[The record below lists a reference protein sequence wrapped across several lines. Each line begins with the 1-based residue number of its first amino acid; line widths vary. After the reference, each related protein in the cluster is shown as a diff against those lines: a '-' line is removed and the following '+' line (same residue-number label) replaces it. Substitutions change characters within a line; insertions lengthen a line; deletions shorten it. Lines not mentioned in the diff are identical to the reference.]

1 MLDPCLPH
9 TCYIVAC
16 LREIWLGVC
25 NQCGWYSSFI
35 IMCQC
40 IPHSL
45 QSIVYT
51 DLKEKARAFFFT
63 LSVVR
68 NTMFII
74 STLVSV
80 AWWT

>member
-9 TCYIVAC
+9 TCYTVAC

-25 NQCGWYSSFI
+25 NQCGWCSSFI
-35 IMCQC
+35 IMFYNNV
-40 IPHSL
+40 

-51 DLKEKARAFFFT
+51 DLKEKAGAFFFT